1 MKMNKKIVALAI
13 IVCVVVASAVV
24 YVAKSRQPSQSAQ
37 GGGSQFNS
45 VNDQLNDLGNF
56 LTFENQTFDFNLGDI
71 SGGWG

>member
-1 MKMNKKIVALAI
+1 MEMNKKIVALAI
-13 IVCVVVASAVV
+13 IVCVAIATAVV

-37 GGGSQFNS
+37 GGSEFNS

-56 LTFENQTFDFNLGDI
+56 LNFENQTFDFNLGDI